1 MAGNPLR
8 GSSDSRGLAMRVL
21 TSPYLAV
28 TVAMLCWAGSTV
40 VVRGLRDEA
49 PPMGLSFWRTLLGAM
64 IVLPFAWRPMM
75 QQIHL
80 IRRHFWIMLL
90 LASLLFVGGNA
101 VLFLSLQYTIA
112 INVGVL
118 NSFEPLIIIIAAWAI
133 FRDRVTFN
141 QVAGVLVSL
150 LGVFA
155 LIGRGDPRAILAL
168 DFNLGDILVLGAY
181 VSWALYAVY
190 LRLAPR
196 ALDQRVMLFLLL
208 FLGAL
213 LLIPFYLIEW
223 AVDRPMTFGL
233 PSIAAIVGLA
243 LFSSVIAVFLWNYS
257 IQHLGPSLAGIFIHL
272 IVAFTVVMAI
282 AFLGEVFAWFH
293 GVGVALIGAGIY
305 LSIYRGRADGG

>member
-8 GSSDSRGLAMRVL
+8 AGSDERGLAMRIL

-28 TVAMLCWAGSTV
+28 TVAMLCWAASTV
-40 VVRGLRDEA
+40 VVRGLREET
-49 PPMGLSFWRTLLGAM
+49 PPLGLSFYRTLLGAM

-90 LASLLFVGGNA
+90 LAFLLFVGGNA

-133 FRDRVTFN
+133 FRDRVSFN

-155 LIGRGDPRAILAL
+155 LIGRGDPRAILSL

-213 LLIPFYLIEW
+213 LLVPFYLIEW

-233 PSIAAIVGLA
+233 PSIGAIVGLA

-257 IQHLGPSLAGIFIHL
+257 IQHLGPSLAGIFIHM
-272 IVAFTVVMAI
+272 IVAFTVIMAI
-282 AFLGEVFAWFH
+282 VFLGEVFAWFH

>member
-8 GSSDSRGLAMRVL
+8 SSSDVRGVAMRIL

-40 VVRGLRDEA
+40 VVRGLREEA
-49 PPMGLSFWRTLLGAM
+49 PPLGLSFWRTLLGAM

-75 QQIHL
+75 QQFHL
-80 IRRHFWIMLL
+80 IRRHFWIILL
-90 LASLLFVGGNA
+90 LSFLLFVGGNA

-155 LIGRGDPRAILAL
+155 LIGRGDPRAILTL

-213 LLIPFYLIEW
+213 LLLPFYLIEW

-257 IQHLGPSLAGIFIHL
+257 IQQLGPSLAGIFIHM

-282 AFLGEVFAWFH
+282 VFLGEVFVWFH
-293 GVGVALIGAGIY
+293 AVGIALIGAGIY
-305 LSIYRGRADGG
+305 LSTYRRRGNSG